1 MRKEHKRY
9 IRDGFKGFLHIHR
22 WRIIG
27 LCMLTALQSLLQV
40 AMALLSRYVID
51 AATGIRQGF
60 LFWSIALSVD
70 MLAMVGI
77 HAVIN
82 WCSGKTADD
91 ISANLRRDMLCTAV
105 FSRDE
110 ELLKHHSGELL
121 SRGIEDVYTV
131 SDGAVH
137 VVPAFFGQIARLIS
151 AFVSV
156 ILISPSV
163 AGVLLLAAAVVG
175 GASAALRPVIRGQ
188 QRKVRIMDEKVTAT
202 MQEDLQQLELI
213 QSIGAQEQILH
224 RFGKVVE
231 KSLWTR
237 FKRRVW
243 AVSSNTMINTA
254 AQIGSGALL
263 LWGATRIAAGA
274 LSYGS
279 LTAMIQLLALFR
291 GPVLGLSTMMTRFT
305 AVEVAAER
313 LWELLNPVEP
323 VKELPDTPNVKAVVF
338 ENVTF
343 AYPGEE
349 IPVLNHFDFRFPLDS
364 WTCLTGVS
372 GKGKTTIFKLILG
385 LYAPQEGKIYLQ
397 TDGGDIPCTE
407 ATRTLFAYVP
417 QDYAL
422 FSGTILENLQLV
434 APDVDESQLRSALS
448 VAQADFVWELAEQ
461 LQTQVRENN
470 AGLSKGQLQRLAIAR
485 AVLMQRPIFLLDE
498 CTSALDAGTEDA
510 VLCGLHDLGK
520 QTIVVTHRPD
530 ALQVLEDIT
539 SVSME
544 Q

>member
-1 MRKEHKRY
+1 MRLY
-9 IRDGFKGFLHIHR
+9 R
-22 WRIIG
+22 WRILG
-27 LCMLTALQSLLQV
+27 LSLLTVLQSLLQV
-40 AMALLSRYVID
+40 AMAMLSRYVID
-51 AATGIRQGF
+51 AALGVKQGF
-60 LFWSIALSVD
+60 LFWSIALSAD
-70 MLAMVGI
+70 MLALVGI
-77 HAVIN
+77 HAVLN
-82 WCSGKTADD
+82 WCSGKTADAMSAKLRGD
-91 ISANLRRDMLCTAV
+91 ILRTAV

-110 ELLKHHSGELL
+110 KLLKHHSGELL
-121 SRGIEDVYTV
+121 SRGIEDVYAV
-131 SDGAVH
+131 SDGAVN
-137 VVPAFFGQIARLIS
+137 VLPAFFGQVARLIA

-163 AGVLLLAAAVVG
+163 AGVLLVVAAIVG
-175 GASAALRPVIRGQ
+175 GSSAALRPVIRKQ
-188 QRKVRIMDEKVTAT
+188 QRNVRNMDEKVTAT

-213 QSIGAQEQILH
+213 QSIGAQEQILK
-224 RFGKVVE
+224 RFGKLLDR
-231 KSLWTR
+231 SLWTR

-243 AVSSNTMINTA
+243 AVGSNTMINTA
-254 AQIGSGALL
+254 AQLGSGALL
-263 LWGATRIAAGA
+263 LWGATQIAAGT

-291 GPVLGLSTMMTRFT
+291 APVLGLSTMITHF
-305 AVEVAAER
+305 AAIEVAAER
-313 LWELLNPVEP
+313 LWELLKPVMP
-323 VKELPDTPNVKAVVF
+323 VKKLSNIPNVKAVVF

-349 IPVLNHFDFRFPLDS
+349 VPVLSQFDFRFPLDG

-372 GKGKTTIFKLILG
+372 GRGKTTIFKLILG
-385 LYAPQEGKIYLQ
+385 LYAPQEGRIYLQ
-397 TDGGDIPCTE
+397 TDAGDVPCTE
-407 ATRTLFAYVP
+407 TVRQLFAYVP

-434 APDVDESQLRSALS
+434 APNASEEQLRNALS
-448 VAQADFVWELAEQ
+448 VAQADFVWELTDQ

-485 AVLMQRPIFLLDE
+485 SVLMERPIFLLDE

-510 VLCGLHDLGK
+510 VLHGLHSLGK
-520 QTIVVTHRPD
+520 QAIVVTHRPE
-530 ALQVLEDIT
+530 AMQVLENVT